1 MHWGG
6 DLWPWL
12 GSVGCQMAARAR
24 VVLCA
29 CFWGVSGGM
38 PAKWAKGPRGAAPT
52 KTGASLAA
60 AAAAKRRPVKLSAAC
75 SKSVVRIGCQLR
87 LGLALSLSLA
97 TRSGPF
103 AGE

>member
-38 PAKWAKGPRGAAPT
+38 PAKWAPSFSGVPETGEGALEARAVRAQAP
-52 KTGASLAA
+52 A
-60 AAAAKRRPVKLSAAC
+60 
-75 SKSVVRIGCQLR
+75 VRFHGTQR
-87 LGLALSLSLA
+87 LHLQRARERLALTISELFHPICWSS
-97 TRSGPF
+97 R
-103 AGE
+103 

>member
-38 PAKWAKGPRGAAPT
+38 PAKWAPSFSGVPETGDGALEEGGPRAQDQA
-52 KTGASLAA
+52 
-60 AAAAKRRPVKLSAAC
+60 
-75 SKSVVRIGCQLR
+75 LR
-87 LGLALSLSLA
+87 LDGTRLEIWVHQSFSRAILEDLSS
-97 TRSGPF
+97 
-103 AGE
+103 

>member
-12 GSVGCQMAARAR
+12 GPVGCQMAARAR

-38 PAKWAKGPRGAAPT
+38 PAKWAPSFSGVPETGDGALEAGAARAQDPALDLDGT
-52 KTGASLAA
+52 RLENLGFTSPNF
-60 AAAAKRRPVKLSAAC
+60 RRTSFLRAILEDLS
-75 SKSVVRIGCQLR
+75 S
-87 LGLALSLSLA
+87 
-97 TRSGPF
+97 
-103 AGE
+103 